1 MKSRQNKKFFK
12 SVLKLFL
19 IYLIAVPA
27 VYFILDSESFKEH
40 LKEDPAIFI
49 LIIAG
54 IALGI
59 SLVLTF
65 WLRRDPEMNEW

>member
-1 MKSRQNKKFFK
+1 MINRQSKKFLK

-27 VYFILDSESFKEH
+27 VYFVLDSESFKEH
-40 LKEDPAIFI
+40 LKEDPFIFI
-49 LIIAG
+49 LILAG

-59 SLVLTF
+59 AVLLTF
-65 WLRRDPEMNEW
+65 WLRRDPEMKEW